1 MLKKLL
7 LIFWSVSVFNAAY
20 ALTPPEQTEM
30 VAAHNKWRQEA
41 GVPEVK
47 WSASVAAPA
56 QRWADHLQQE
66 KHCSMSHSATK
77 DLGENLFWASPMR
90 FSSGA
95 TKLQAVSPTRVADS
109 WASEKAHYD
118 YASNTCA
125 GGKVCGH
132 YTQMVWRGTTEIG
145 CAKAACGDNAQVW
158 VCNYA
163 PPGNWRGQKPW

>member
-66 KHCSMSHSATK
+66 KHCSNKPHAIGNLYWVLVTPFKRNGYTK
-77 DLGENLFWASPMR
+77 KRSDDESKHEIYEGNKCM
-90 FSSGA
+90 
-95 TKLQAVSPTRVADS
+95 
-109 WASEKAHYD
+109 
-118 YASNTCA
+118 
-125 GGKVCGH
+125 
-132 YTQMVWRGTTEIG
+132 WRRRH
-145 CAKAACGDNAQVW
+145 A
-158 VCNYA
+158 
-163 PPGNWRGQKPW
+163 